1 MTNRTYTS
9 SVYSATYTQV
19 MEEFK
24 SSKEVVTLGLSLY
37 VLGLGTGP
45 MFLAPLS
52 EFYGRRPIYL
62 VSWAAFVIWLIPCA
76 VAHNIQT
83 LLVGR
88 FFNGVCGS
96 AFMSVAGGTVGDL
109 FSGND
114 LGLPMMLYTAA
125 PFVGPELGPLVGGF
139 INQNAS
145 WRWTYYSL
153 LIWSGI
159 SFAAILFFVPETY
172 SPVLLKIKAAKL
184 RKEDRRYYA
193 PIERHDRSVLK
204 TIGLSCL
211 HPIQLLTLEPM
222 CIALCTF
229 SAILLGTLYL
239 FFEAFPLVFGSHGF
253 SLQETGLTFL
263 GLLVGMVG
271 AIATNPFW
279 GRLYRKLRSRSISSI
294 PPPELRLSSAM
305 LGGVLVPIG
314 LFWFAWSSYPH
325 VHWIVPILG
334 SAVFGAGT
342 LLTFSGI
349 WTFLVDAYPSYAASA
364 LAANSFLR
372 SVFAAGFPLFA
383 DQSLYPFPT

>member
-1 MTNRTYTS
+1 
-9 SVYSATYTQV
+9 
-19 MEEFK
+19 
-24 SSKEVVTLGLSLY
+24 
-37 VLGLGTGP
+37 
-45 MFLAPLS
+45 
-52 EFYGRRPIYL
+52 
-62 VSWAAFVIWLIPCA
+62 
-76 VAHNIQT
+76 
-83 LLVGR
+83 
-88 FFNGVCGS
+88 
-96 AFMSVAGGTVGDL
+96 
-109 FSGND
+109 
-114 LGLPMMLYTAA
+114 
-125 PFVGPELGPLVGGF
+125 
-139 INQNAS
+139 
-145 WRWTYYSL
+145 L

-159 SFAAILFFVPETY
+159 SYVAILFFVPETY

-239 FFEAFPLVFGSHGF
+239 FFEAFPLVSGSHGF

-314 LFWFAWSSYPH
+314 LFLVCLEQLSSCSLDCAHPWLCCLWSWNSPH
-325 VHWIVPILG
+325 
-334 SAVFGAGT
+334 
-342 LLTFSGI
+342 LLWHMDFLSGCLSI
-349 WTFLVDAYPSYAASA
+349 ICC
-364 LAANSFLR
+364 
-372 SVFAAGFPLFA
+372 
-383 DQSLYPFPT
+383 

>member
-1 MTNRTYTS
+1 VTNRTYTS

-125 PFVGPELGPLVGGF
+125 PFVGP
-139 INQNAS
+139 
-145 WRWTYYSL
+145 
-153 LIWSGI
+153 
-159 SFAAILFFVPETY
+159 
-172 SPVLLKIKAAKL
+172 
-184 RKEDRRYYA
+184 
-193 PIERHDRSVLK
+193 
-204 TIGLSCL
+204 
-211 HPIQLLTLEPM
+211 
-222 CIALCTF
+222 
-229 SAILLGTLYL
+229 
-239 FFEAFPLVFGSHGF
+239 
-253 SLQETGLTFL
+253 
-263 GLLVGMVG
+263 
-271 AIATNPFW
+271 
-279 GRLYRKLRSRSISSI
+279 
-294 PPPELRLSSAM
+294 
-305 LGGVLVPIG
+305 
-314 LFWFAWSSYPH
+314 
-325 VHWIVPILG
+325 
-334 SAVFGAGT
+334 
-342 LLTFSGI
+342 
-349 WTFLVDAYPSYAASA
+349 
-364 LAANSFLR
+364 
-372 SVFAAGFPLFA
+372 
-383 DQSLYPFPT
+383 